1 MRVTFDKDKL
11 MTALMPA
18 AGISQVKNTLAT
30 VEGLLFECPPREK
43 YGAFDGNL
51 ATTCRISAFD
61 LSKGMQTTV
70 ECSIE
75 EEGIFCINT
84 SKILQIVRVMPEGQL
99 TIDIDDRNRVK
110 VTGGQ
115 SSFEITAQN
124 GMDFPT
130 MPMFVGDRVYELPQ
144 HLLRD
149 IIGQT
154 VFAVGQNDP
163 RPAFNGALF
172 RIRDN
177 VLTVVGCD
185 GQRLAAASCPLGG
198 EAPDAELVIPGK
210 FLLELAKLLKDSEDT
225 VTMIVGRKHVIFR
238 LAGEAEDGTGSIWF
252 FTRIIE
258 AEFLK
263 YEKVLPST
271 FRLQCYISLKE
282 LTGAVERASLVTEDK
297 LGGNSKPHVKL
308 SFEGASRSVAISSV
322 SAGGSVFERVS
333 CAMEGEDLAIGFN
346 CRLLVDALR
355 HIPEDTEMLRIRLH
369 SPLMGIVIEP
379 AGGTSFASAVPD
391 PEVFGDRGLDVAPA
405 DKEDEKEYMYLV
417 MPMRMNN

>member
-1 MRVTFDKDKL
+1 MRVIFDKEKL
-11 MTALMPA
+11 MGALMPA
-18 AGISQVKNTLAT
+18 ASISQVKNTLAT

-43 YGAFDGNL
+43 YGAFSGE
-51 ATTCRISAFD
+51 AETTCRISAFD
-61 LSKGMQTTV
+61 LNKGLQTTV
-70 ECSIE
+70 DCRIE

-84 SKILQIVRVMPEGQL
+84 SKILQIVRVMPEGEII
-99 TIDIDDRNRVK
+99 IDIDDRNRVK

-130 MPMFVGDRVYELPQ
+130 MPMFVGDRMYELPQ

-149 IIGQT
+149 IIGET
-154 VFAVGQNDP
+154 VFAVAQNDP

-172 RIRDN
+172 RIREN
-177 VLTVVGCD
+177 CLTVVGCD
-185 GQRLAAASCPLGG
+185 GQRLAAAKCDLGVD
-198 EAPDAELVIPGK
+198 APEAELVIPGK
-210 FLLELAKLLKDSEDT
+210 FLLELAKMLGDTEET
-225 VTMIVGRKHVIFR
+225 VTLIIGRKHVIFHV
-238 LAGEAEDGTGSIWF
+238 DDIWF

-263 YEKVLPST
+263 YEKVLPAT
-271 FRLQCYISLKE
+271 YRLQCYISLRE
-282 LTGAVERASLVTEDK
+282 LAGAVERASLITEDK

-322 SAGGSVFERVS
+322 SAGGSIFERVP

-346 CRLLVDALR
+346 CRLLLDALR
-355 HIPEDTEMLRIRLH
+355 HIPEDTETLRVRLH

-379 AGGTSFASAVPD
+379 AGGTAFAAAVPE
-391 PEVFGDRGLDVAPA
+391 PEVFGDREMDGAGTA
-405 DKEDEKEYMYLV
+405 DAEEKTREYMYLV